1 MLSRYQPSPQPPGY
15 ETQIVAEL
23 HPVALMSRTSQTYC
37 RRAQFVDQIRRAAM
51 NDALSSFGARAPNP
65 RDISA

>member
-1 MLSRYQPSPQPPGY
+1 
-15 ETQIVAEL
+15 
-23 HPVALMSRTSQTYC
+23 
-37 RRAQFVDQIRRAAM
+37 M